1 MDWLKQ
7 MNDALA
13 YLEENLDGEIDLSVA
28 AQKACCSVYHFQ
40 RIFSYMAE
48 VPAVGIYSQKALIVR
63 CFRFTEHR

>member
-48 VPAVGIYSQKALIVR
+48 VPLSEYIRKR
-63 CFRFTEHR
+63 R